1 MQYLQ
6 DYIGF
11 LRVGKGLSQSTI
23 SVYENNLK
31 EFREFLGRSKF
42 SIRNVKRESVKSFLF
57 SLAEKNKPITRR
69 LKQTSLRNYF
79 GYLEGED
86 IIASNPTKNLP
97 MPRVETKEPKYLTE
111 REIKK
116 LLQTVKRDK
125 SRFGKRNEIIIRII
139 CETGIRLSELT
150 GLNMEDI
157 DLKDKTINV
166 RRKGNSE
173 QTLPINSGL
182 NSRLKEFVKGKQL
195 GNPLLISSYGKR
207 ITNRRVAMMFQKYL
221 TQAELVKPGISIHSL
236 RHSFCVRLLE
246 KGVNL
251 KVIQVL
257 AGHKNISMTERYL
270 HIAKSQL
277 RKEVRKIEL
286 D

>member
-1 MQYLQ
+1 MQHLQ
-6 DYIGF
+6 DYVSF
-11 LRVGKGLSQSTI
+11 LKVEKGLSQSTI
-23 SVYENNLK
+23 SVYENNLL
-31 EFREFLGRSKF
+31 EFRDFLGRSKF

-69 LKQTSLRNYF
+69 LKQTTLRNYF

-86 IIASNPTKNLP
+86 LIVKNPTKNLP
-97 MPRVETKEPKYLTE
+97 MPKVETKEPKYLTE
-111 REIKK
+111 KEIKK
-116 LLQTVKRDK
+116 LLQTVKQDK
-125 SRFGKRNEIIIRII
+125 SRFGKRNEIIIRIL

-150 GLNMEDI
+150 GLSIGDI
-157 DLKDKTINV
+157 NTKEKTIRV
-166 RRKGNSE
+166 TRKGNTE
-173 QTLPINSGL
+173 QTLPINNGL
-182 NSRLKEFVKGKQL
+182 NNQLKKFTRVREREES
-195 GNPLLISSYGKR
+195 LLISSYGKR
-207 ITNRRVAMMFQKYL
+207 ITNRRVAMMLQKYL
-221 TQAELVKPGISIHSL
+221 TETELAKPGISIHSL

-251 KVIQVL
+251 KIIQVL
-257 AGHKNISMTERYL
+257 AGHKNLSMTERYL